1 MRLQFPRAS
10 KVLLAPFNF
19 TASVAAE
26 TCVSTKIDS
35 FNREQLNPLHH
46 FPLFPIGL
54 CSKDELWGINCKDI
68 ASVTDSKTIS
78 GANITGTILAP
89 FILFYIQLIC
99 LPPISSTKKTTSA
112 RVRGWHYKRN
122 SSNTCIVSWS

>member
-54 CSKDELWGINCKDI
+54 CSKDELWGINYKDI
-68 ASVTDSKTIS
+68 VTDSKTIS

-112 RVRGWHYKRN
+112 RVRGWHYQLN
-122 SSNTCIVSWS
+122 SSNTSIVSWS

>member
-46 FPLFPIGL
+46 FPLFPIG
-54 CSKDELWGINCKDI
+54 KDEL
-68 ASVTDSKTIS
+68 
-78 GANITGTILAP
+78 
-89 FILFYIQLIC
+89 
-99 LPPISSTKKTTSA
+99 
-112 RVRGWHYKRN
+112 
-122 SSNTCIVSWS
+122 